1 MAITPSSHLKL
12 LKCEI
17 EIDNKNQLTFANAIA
32 QYNYFN
38 SLNKLEVDNFTY
50 LRKDNVIRY
59 NAHIDSIIQYNYV
72 MYQNTN
78 YSNKWFYAFIT
89 KMEYVSDTL
98 TFIYI
103 KEDPFQT
110 WQFDLTYK
118 RCFVEREHT
127 NDDGIG
133 KNTIDEGL
141 ELGEFVANS
150 QVVYN
155 NFNTKATCIGYTKKP
170 SGTFYYSYMGTL
182 FSGVEYQAF
191 QMNSEGN
198 DLLKNFLDSMVSN
211 GLADNIVAI
220 FQIPEAFVPIA
231 TGSNNWMSY
240 IFGSDNNSLIHS
252 YIYTFVRG
260 GSIDGYTPKNNK
272 LLVSPYNYLMVDNGA
287 GNFATYQYELFQ
299 DSPNISFTIRGIVC
313 PGCSITLIPH
323 NYKLK
328 KAATDPEN
336 YQNYAEQLNMGK
348 LGICAWTTDAY
359 TNWLA
364 QNSFNIDS
372 SNLISIGSILVGGAM
387 VASGAGAIAG
397 GGMIAGGIG
406 GIYNNVKQEHQA
418 HFLPNNLQ
426 GNLNGGDIM
435 SAISK
440 VNYTFYNMSVKAERA
455 RCIDE
460 YFSMFGYKTSRVKVP
475 NITGRSNWN
484 YVKTIDANIEGYIPQ
499 ESLQEIKDMFNTG
512 VTFWHTTQYFL
523 DYSRTNSIVS

>member
-1 MAITPSSHLKL
+1 MAITPSSHLNL

-17 EIDNKNQLTFANAIA
+17 EIDNKNQLTFANATA

-38 SLNKLEVDNFTY
+38 GLNKLEVDNFTY

-78 YSNKWFYAFIT
+78 YTNKWFYAFIT
-89 KMEYVSDTL
+89 KMEYVSDSV

-150 QVVYN
+150 QTVYD
-155 NFNTKATCIGYTKKP
+155 NFSAKATCIGYTKKP
-170 SGTFYYSYMGTL
+170 SGNLTMSYAGSL

-191 QMNSEGN
+191 QNNQEGAEGLVSFLNSMSSG
-198 DLLKNFLDSMVSN
+198 
-211 GLADNIVAI
+211 GLSDNIVAI
-220 FQIPEAFVPIA
+220 FQIPEAFVPVA
-231 TGSNNWMSY
+231 TGSNNWVAY
-240 IFGSDNNSLIHS
+240 IFGSDNNSLVHS
-252 YIYTFVRG
+252 YIYSFVRG

-328 KAATDPEN
+328 TTAPNVA
-336 YQNYAEQLNMGK
+336 QNYAEQLNMGK
-348 LGICAWTTDAY
+348 LGICAWTSDAY

-364 QNSFNIDS
+364 QNSFNIDT

-387 VASGAGAIAG
+387 VASGAGAMVG
-397 GGMIAGGIG
+397 GGMIAGGLG

-426 GNLNGGDIM
+426 GNLNGGDVM

-455 RCIDE
+455 RSIDE